1 MSVAG
6 SLVLAGDVGGTK
18 VNIALAGAGA
28 DGVELVAE
36 SRYESGD
43 HESLE
48 SVVRTFLEA
57 HEGTLAGRQVE
68 RACFGVAGPVIG
80 DESSLTN
87 LPWSVDADVLERDL
101 GIREILFLN
110 DLEATAYGLTTLPD
124 DRLATIHAGRSRGS
138 TRAVIAA
145 GTGLGAA
152 ILSEAEGR
160 PRALPTEAGHVGF
173 APRDEEE
180 EALLAW
186 LRVRHGRVSVERVV
200 SGPGL
205 VAIYEFLRDSGRG
218 DEPSWLAERLA
229 ATEDKGEVI
238 SAAALSGEAAICEEA
253 LARFVSAYGAAAGN
267 LALSCLAL
275 GGLYLGGGIAPDI
288 LPALRDGRFRA
299 AFLDKGRMRDILA
312 DVPIRVILEPRAAL
326 LGAAQRALMA
336 RFFRTAD

>member
-1 MSVAG
+1 MSG
-6 SLVLAGDVGGTK
+6 PRPIVLAGDVGGTK
-18 VNIALAGAGA
+18 VNVALARAGK

-36 SRYESGD
+36 SRYESD
-43 HESLE
+43 EHDSLE
-48 SVVRTFLEA
+48 SVVKTFLEA
-57 HEGTLAGRQVE
+57 HRDALAGGAVE
-68 RACFGVAGPVIG
+68 AACFGVAGPVIG
-80 DESSLTN
+80 DESILTN
-87 LPWSVDADVLERDL
+87 LPWSVDADVLEHDL
-101 GIREILFLN
+101 GIRDIQFLN
-110 DLEATAYGLTTLPD
+110 DLQATAYGLTTLD
-124 DRLATIHAGRSRGS
+124 GDRLATIHAGLPRGS

-152 ILSEAEGR
+152 ILSGAEGR
-160 PRALPTEAGHVGF
+160 PRALPTEAGHVDF

-186 LRVRHGRVSVERVV
+186 LRARHGRVSVERVV

-205 VAIYEFLRDSGRG
+205 VAIHDFLRDSGRRE
-218 DEPSWLAERLA
+218 EPAWLAERLA

-238 SAAALSGEAAICEEA
+238 SKAALTGRAPICEEA

-267 LALSCLAL
+267 LALSCLSLA
-275 GGLYLGGGIAPDI
+275 GLYVGGGIAPDI
-288 LPALRDGRFRA
+288 LPALQDGRFRA

-312 DVPIRVILEPRAAL
+312 DIPIRVILEPRAAL

>member
-18 VNIALAGAGA
+18 VNLALAAAGA

-36 SRYESGD
+36 SRYESDEHG
-43 HESLE
+43 SLE
-48 SVVRTFLEA
+48 SIVRTFLEA
-57 HEGTLAGRQVE
+57 HQGTLAGRRLE

-101 GIREILFLN
+101 GIRDVLFLN
-110 DLEATAYGLTTLPD
+110 DLEATAYGLPTLPD
-124 DRLATIHAGRSRGS
+124 DRLATIHPGRSRGS

-152 ILSEAEGR
+152 ILSDAEGR

-186 LRVRHGRVSVERVV
+186 LRARHRRVSVERVV

-205 VAIYEFLRDSGRG
+205 VAIYEFLRDSGRR
-218 DEPSWLAERLA
+218 DEPSWLAERLGA
-229 ATEDKGEVI
+229 AEDKGEAI

-275 GGLYLGGGIAPDI
+275 GGVYLGGGIAPNI
-288 LPALRDGRFRA
+288 LPALRSGGFRA
-299 AFLDKGRMRDILA
+299 AFLDTGRMRDILA
-312 DVPIRVILEPRAAL
+312 DVPIWVILEPRAAL

-336 RFFRTAD
+336 RTAE

>member
-1 MSVAG
+1 MSVPR

-18 VNIALAGAGA
+18 INIALAGAGR

-36 SRYESGD
+36 GRYESDD
-43 HESLE
+43 HDSLE
-48 SVVRTFLEA
+48 SVVRRFLEA
-57 HEGTLAGRQVE
+57 HKGALAGRGVE
-68 RACFGVAGPVIG
+68 LACFGVAGPVIG

-87 LPWSVDADVLERDL
+87 LGWSVDADVLEREL
-101 GIREILFLN
+101 GIRHILFLN
-110 DLEATAYGLTTLPD
+110 DLEATAYGLTALAG
-124 DRLATIHAGRSRGS
+124 DRVATIHAGRVRGS

-152 ILSEAEGR
+152 ILSEAEGQ
-160 PRALPTEAGHVGF
+160 PRALPTEAGHVDF
-173 APRDEEE
+173 APRDDEET
-180 EALLAW
+180 ALLAW
-186 LRVRHGRVSVERVV
+186 LRARHGRVSVERVV

-205 VAIYEFLRDSGRG
+205 VAIYEFLRDSGRR

-229 ATEDKGEVI
+229 ETEDKGEAI
-238 SAAALSGEAAICEEA
+238 SAAALSGEAAICEDA

-275 GGLYLGGGIAPDI
+275 GGVYLGGGIAPDI
-288 LPALRDGRFRA
+288 LPALQDERFRA
-299 AFLDKGRMRDILA
+299 AFLDKGRMREILA
-312 DVPIRVILEPRAAL
+312 DVPIQVILEPRAAL

>member
-18 VNIALAGAGA
+18 VNIALAGVGG

-43 HESLE
+43 HSSLE
-48 SVVRTFLEA
+48 SVVRTFLKA
-57 HEGTLAGRQVE
+57 HERALAGRVIE
-68 RACFGVAGPVIG
+68 GACFGVAGPVVG
-80 DESSLTN
+80 DESVLTN
-87 LPWSVDADVLERDL
+87 LPWSVDADLLERDL

-110 DLEATAYGLTTLPD
+110 DLEATAYGLTALPGH
-124 DRLATIHAGRSRGS
+124 RLATVHAGRPRGS

-160 PRALPTEAGHVGF
+160 PRALPTEAGHVDF

-180 EALLAW
+180 DALLAW
-186 LRVRHGRVSVERVV
+186 LRARHGRVSVERVV

-205 VAIYEFLRDSGRG
+205 VAVYEFLRDSGRR
-218 DEPSWLAERLA
+218 DEPAWLAERLA
-229 ATEDKGEVI
+229 ATEDRGAVI
-238 SAAALSGEAAICEEA
+238 SAAGLAGEAAICEEA
-253 LARFVSAYGAAAGN
+253 LARFVSAYGAASGN
-267 LALSCLAL
+267 LALSCLSL
-275 GGLYLGGGIAPDI
+275 GGLYLGGGIAPDV
-288 LPALRDGRFRA
+288 LPALRDGRFRD

-312 DVPIRVILEPRAAL
+312 DIPIRVILEPRAAL

-336 RFFRTAD
+336 RFFRTTD